1 MFRQIQCIEERC
13 KDKFAASTSSSQ
25 PFDTHIMLGT
35 SSRSALC
42 ICPKLSDFL
51 ADETRKT
58 TAVNKELRKA
68 REERALLK
76 PEKGGK
82 KEGG

>member
-1 MFRQIQCIEERC
+1 MLNRQIQCIEERY
-13 KDKFAASTSSSQ
+13 KDKFASASSSQ

-35 SSRSALC
+35 SSRAALC
-42 ICPKLSDFL
+42 ICPKLSDYL
-51 ADETRKT
+51 AEETRKN
-58 TAVNKELRKA
+58 TAVAKELRKA

-82 KEGG
+82 KDG

>member
-1 MFRQIQCIEERC
+1 
-13 KDKFAASTSSSQ
+13 
-25 PFDTHIMLGT
+25 
-35 SSRSALC
+35 
-42 ICPKLSDFL
+42 LSDFL

-82 KEGG
+82 KEGS